1 MKTLEEIIAFA
12 TEQHKGQK
20 DKAGMPYILHPLH
33 IMSQMDTEEEMI
45 VAILHDVTEDTDFEV
60 ADLEEILNLPIK
72 IVIALNYL
80 TKKRGISYTDYIDD
94 LKRNNLARKV
104 KLADLR
110 HNLDVSR
117 IKGLTGVIEPVE
129 KVKNRLIKY
138 HKAKMVLTTYELEK
152 SSY

>member
-1 MKTLEEIIAFA
+1 
-12 TEQHKGQK
+12 
-20 DKAGMPYILHPLH
+20 
-33 IMSQMDTEEEMI
+33 MI